1 MIRAKKEDI
10 PKLVALL
17 AESFKDNQSANFAVK
32 NKKSLPGLFKYS
44 VAKGF
49 LFGDVWMNEDKTA
62 CAILLDPKKKKS
74 GLQSV
79 LLDLQLIVKVVGLS
93 KIKKVLK
100 KENITEQTLPQ
111 NVDYIHLWFLGVVPK
126 LQGNGIGT
134 SFLQELIEYYKSSK
148 EAMCLE
154 TSTLVNIPF
163 YEKQGFSRY
172 ATKYF
177 GFEFFF
183 YIKQF

>member
-10 PKLVALL
+10 PKLISILT
-17 AESFKDNQSANFAVK
+17 ESFEDNKSANFAVK

-49 LFGDVWMNEDKTA
+49 LCGDVWINDDKTA
-62 CAILLDPKKKKS
+62 CAILLDPKKKS
-74 GLQSV
+74 GLQSFW
-79 LLDLQLIVKVVGLS
+79 LNLTLIFGVVGLS
-93 KIKKVLK
+93 RIKKVRR
-100 KENITEQTLPQ
+100 KENITQQTLPQ
-111 NVDYIHLWFLGVVPK
+111 DIDYIHLWFLGVEPK
-126 LQGNGIGT
+126 MQGNGKGT
-134 SFLQELIEYYKSSK
+134 LFLQELIEYYRSSK
-148 EAMCLE
+148 QAMCLE

-183 YIKQF
+183 YIKQL